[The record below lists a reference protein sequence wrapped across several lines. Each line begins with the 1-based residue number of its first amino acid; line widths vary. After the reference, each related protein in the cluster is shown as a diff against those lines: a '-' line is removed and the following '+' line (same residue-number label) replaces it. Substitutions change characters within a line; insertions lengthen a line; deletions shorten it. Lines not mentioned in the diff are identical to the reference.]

1 MENKIIL
8 IAKGK
13 LEDNELR
20 EWVSQLSTKIETL
33 NERTKSHTRDI
44 KELKRMVKGEKK

>member
-20 EWVSQLSTKIETL
+20 KWVSQLSTKIETL
-33 NERTKSHTRDI
+33 NKRTKSHTRDI
-44 KELKRMVKGEKK
+44 QSLRRKIK